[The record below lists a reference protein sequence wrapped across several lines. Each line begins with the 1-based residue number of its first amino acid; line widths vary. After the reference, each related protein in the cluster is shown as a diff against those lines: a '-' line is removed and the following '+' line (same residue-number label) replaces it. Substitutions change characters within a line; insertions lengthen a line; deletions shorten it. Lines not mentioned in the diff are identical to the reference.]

1 MDKVLADI
9 KPTLEAEDISGSR
22 KIGKMRSLAIVLL
35 SAVAL
40 SRANPCQNDQDVYF
54 PDREGI
60 LTGLEF

>member
-1 MDKVLADI
+1 MADI
-9 KPTLEAEDISGSR
+9 RPTLEAGDISGRR

>member
-1 MDKVLADI
+1 MG
-9 KPTLEAEDISGSR
+9 ISGSR

-40 SRANPCQNDQDVYF
+40 TRANPCQNDQDVYF

-60 LTGLEF
+60 

>member
-1 MDKVLADI
+1 MDKVPADI
-9 KPTLEAEDISGSR
+9 RPTLEAENVSDSR